1 VRVVVGRKWHK
12 PDIYTRLDKEGID
25 LQMELDD
32 FVLALLDE
40 LGSPTMIMTRAQLKA
55 RVHQAVEKVVSGIKD
70 VSREVV

>member
-40 LGSPTMIMTRAQLKA
+40 LGSPTMIKA